1 MLPCSIMVIN
11 FDDFCSNTQR
21 VVSEVMEFV
30 GVDPQACTYRDL
42 PVGMKVW
49 GRGRCGGVWGG
60 GGGLGTEGRPAGV
73 HLPSPARWHEGVG
86 VGGVWGGKEVGPVG
100 G

>member
-1 MLPCSIMVIN
+1 MLFCSIMVIN

-42 PVGMKVW
+42 PVSMKVW

-60 GGGLGTEGRPAGV
+60 GG
-73 HLPSPARWHEGVG
+73 
-86 VGGVWGGKEVGPVG
+86 
-100 G
+100 